1 MASGSGSRPCS
12 SARASMSTAM
22 AIAGWRARTTCGSKR
37 TSCRSAAAASFNGRT
52 SSGFVYAANSMIEEP
67 KINRNLA
74 LELLRVTE
82 AGALAAAPLQGRG
95 NKEAADARAVEAI
108 RSALASVDMKGTV
121 VIGEGEK
128 DEAPM
133 LYFGEPIGNGLEPEL
148 DVAVDPIEGTSL
160 TASGLPGAISVVALA
175 ERGTM
180 FTTHAH
186 YMQKLV
192 VGRRARGVIDLEM
205 PVEWNLRRIAKAE
218 GLPVQELT
226 VVVLER
232 DRNNDVIAQIRDVG
246 ARIKLITAGHVAAAL
261 EAALE
266 TRSVVHCMMGSGGAT
281 EGVLAACAIKTIGGD
296 MQAKLHFRD
305 DKEKEMAIKEG
316 HTPGKVLCLDDL
328 CSGNDICVAATG
340 STSGGRVKGVR
351 YEDVY
356 AYTQSMVLR
365 SASGTMRIVDAY
377 HPIEK
382 LRAKGLL
389 PEQVAVRCALRT
401 RDSSWSRPANRWAPR
416 SGSGSQ
422 PPGSSL
428 ASGLR
433 RPRSSRCWKACWP
446 EPTRPWSMHSPVAFV
461 SRKPSSQSTRRS
473 PTLPPR
479 QRRSSR
485 PRSWPSRSWC
495 GNRWSRRSST
505 WSTGLSQRS
514 CPVPVTNRRRPSIAR
529 SSHSC
534 VSCRR
539 SLALRKPRSR
549 RWPKP

>member
-1 MASGSGSRPCS
+1 
-12 SARASMSTAM
+12 
-22 AIAGWRARTTCGSKR
+22 
-37 TSCRSAAAASFNGRT
+37 
-52 SSGFVYAANSMIEEP
+52 MIEEP

-95 NKEAADARAVEAI
+95 NKDAADARAVQAI
-108 RSALASVDMKGTV
+108 RESLATVDMKGKV

-133 LYFGEPIGNGLEPEL
+133 LYFGEEIGNGLEPEV

-160 TASGLPGAISVVALA
+160 TAAGLPGAISVVALA
-175 ERGTM
+175 ERGSM
-180 FTTHAH
+180 FTTHVH
-186 YMQKLV
+186 YMKKLV

-232 DRNNDVIAQIRDVG
+232 DRNKDVISAIREVG
-246 ARIKLITAGHVAAAL
+246 ARIKLISAGDVAGAL

-266 TRSVVHCMMGSGGAT
+266 TRFGIHCMMGSGGAT

-305 DKEKEMAIKEG
+305 DKERQLAIQEG
-316 HTPGKVLCLDDL
+316 HKPDRVLSLDDL
-328 CSGNDICVAATG
+328 CKGKDIFFAATG
-340 STSGGRVKGVR
+340 ITSGELLKGVR

-389 PEQVAVRCALRT
+389 PEQVAVR
-401 RDSSWSRPANRWAPR
+401 
-416 SGSGSQ
+416 
-422 PPGSSL
+422 
-428 ASGLR
+428 
-433 RPRSSRCWKACWP
+433 
-446 EPTRPWSMHSPVAFV
+446 
-461 SRKPSSQSTRRS
+461 
-473 PTLPPR
+473 
-479 QRRSSR
+479 
-485 PRSWPSRSWC
+485 
-495 GNRWSRRSST
+495 
-505 WSTGLSQRS
+505 
-514 CPVPVTNRRRPSIAR
+514 
-529 SSHSC
+529 
-534 VSCRR
+534 
-539 SLALRKPRSR
+539 
-549 RWPKP
+549 

>member
-1 MASGSGSRPCS
+1 LG
-12 SARASMSTAM
+12 
-22 AIAGWRARTTCGSKR
+22 
-37 TSCRSAAAASFNGRT
+37 
-52 SSGFVYAANSMIEEP
+52 V
-67 KINRNLA
+67 INRNLA

-108 RSALASVDMKGTV
+108 REALAQVDMKGIV

-133 LYFGEPIGNGLEPEL
+133 LYFGEEIGNGLEPEV

-175 ERGTM
+175 QRGSM
-180 FTTHAH
+180 FTTHVH
-186 YMQKLV
+186 YMTKLV

-232 DRNNDVIAQIRDVG
+232 DRNREIVAQIRDVG
-246 ARIKLITAGHVAAAL
+246 ARIKLITAGDVGGAL

-266 TRSVVHCMMGSGGAT
+266 TRFGIHCMMGSGGAT

-296 MQAKLHFRD
+296 MQAKLFFRND
-305 DKEKEMAIKEG
+305 EERALAVKEG
-316 HTPGKVLCLDDL
+316 HQPNKVLYLDDL
-328 CSGNDICVAATG
+328 CSGDDIFFAATG
-340 STSGGRVKGVR
+340 ITSGELLKGVR

-365 SASGTMRIVDAY
+365 STSGTMRIVDAY

-389 PEQVAVRCALRT
+389 PEQVAI
-401 RDSSWSRPANRWAPR
+401 
-416 SGSGSQ
+416 
-422 PPGSSL
+422 
-428 ASGLR
+428 
-433 RPRSSRCWKACWP
+433 
-446 EPTRPWSMHSPVAFV
+446 H
-461 SRKPSSQSTRRS
+461 
-473 PTLPPR
+473 
-479 QRRSSR
+479 
-485 PRSWPSRSWC
+485 
-495 GNRWSRRSST
+495 
-505 WSTGLSQRS
+505 
-514 CPVPVTNRRRPSIAR
+514 
-529 SSHSC
+529 
-534 VSCRR
+534 
-539 SLALRKPRSR
+539 
-549 RWPKP
+549 